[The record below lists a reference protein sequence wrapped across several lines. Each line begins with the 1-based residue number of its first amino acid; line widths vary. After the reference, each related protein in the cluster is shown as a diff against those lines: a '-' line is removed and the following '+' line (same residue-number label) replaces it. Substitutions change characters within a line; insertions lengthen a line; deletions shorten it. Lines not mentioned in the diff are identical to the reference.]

1 MSVQITAHDAR
12 RTTMPRVSLDA
23 YYNLMEQV
31 TTHEWANMDNVQKQ
45 HAVDQLLKPYNGR
58 LCVFEFQRVV
68 LEFDTQEDATQFML
82 TWS

>member
-1 MSVQITAHDAR
+1 MSVQITAHDVR
-12 RTTMPRVSLDA
+12 YNISNKVSLDA

-31 TTHEWANMDNVQKQ
+31 TTHEWADMDNVQKQ

-68 LEFDTQEDATQFML
+68 LEFDSQEDATYFML

>member
-12 RTTMPRVSLDA
+12 RNTIPRVSLDA
-23 YYNLMEQV
+23 YYNLMDQV
-31 TTHEWANMDNVQKQ
+31 TRDQWGSMDNVQKQ
-45 HAVDQLLKPYNGR
+45 HTVDQLLKPYNGR

-68 LEFDTQEDATQFML
+68 LEFDTQEDATHFVL

>member
-1 MSVQITAHDAR
+1 MSVYITAYDSR

-31 TTHEWANMDNVQKQ
+31 TTHEWADMDNVQKQ
-45 HAVDQLLKPYNGR
+45 HTVDQLLKPYNGR

-68 LEFDTQEDATQFML
+68 LEFDSQEDATYFML
-82 TWS
+82 IWS

>member
-12 RTTMPRVSLDA
+12 RGTMPRVSLDA

-31 TTHEWANMDNVQKQ
+31 TTYEWVDMDNVQKQ
-45 HAVDQLLKPYNGR
+45 HTVNRLLKPYNGR

-68 LEFDTQEDATQFML
+68 LEFDSQEDATYFML